1 MKNSFHELFSFLP
14 WNSINLI
21 LYYSILLK
29 KTIPLKLILIL
40 LSFSLFGCSAKNN
53 LPSVADLIGTW
64 HAHNNF
70 VITFKSNNK
79 FDITF
84 INKEN
89 NKIFNGFYFVDNLN
103 FLQTITL
110 KKINKFEGSLH
121 SIFKFIDLNTIKI
134 SKFSKHLKTR
144 PITFE
149 KNNYFIIKRNIIP

>member
-1 MKNSFHELFSFLP
+1 M
-14 WNSINLI
+14 
-21 LYYSILLK
+21 
-29 KTIPLKLILIL
+29 
-40 LSFSLFGCSAKNN
+40 FGCSATNN

-70 VITFKSNNK
+70 VITFKSNNE